1 MKKILIGKSG
11 IAGLLAAA
19 AVILAVVPASGQEI
33 VESERK
39 GFGFFIG
46 VHMTRFSLSGDFDGI
61 TLIIPGE
68 TEAFITPSMKSK
80 NVVGFSLG
88 VGTGR
93 GGRDRFFVELRHF
106 ETTPEAL
113 YQGEKADVKSSVW
126 SLGVRYMYTEWFIQ
140 PYIRAGF
147 SYGRLRV
154 VEGAISS
161 DGTFGDAVF
170 TGGGLAVGLGAA
182 IWLPPCFSIFAEGG
196 FDSMDYRNVKGP
208 AGDNWNLMSISGT
221 GLGGGGLTFAV
232 GLQLMY

>member
-1 MKKILIGKSG
+1 MKKRLIGKNG
-11 IAGLLAAA
+11 IVGLLAAA
-19 AVILAVVPASGQEI
+19 AVIIAVAPASGQEI
-33 VESERK
+33 GGSQKK

-46 VHMTRFSLSGDFDGI
+46 VHMTRFSLGGDFDGI
-61 TLIIPGE
+61 TLAIPGE

-80 NVVGFSLG
+80 NVAGFSLG
-88 VGTGR
+88 AGTGR
-93 GGRDRFFVELRHF
+93 GGRDRFFIEMRHV

-113 YQGEKADVKSSVW
+113 FQGEKVDVKSSVW
-126 SLGVRYMYTEWFIQ
+126 NLGVRYMYTEWFVQ

-154 VEGAISS
+154 IEGAISA
-161 DGTFGDAVF
+161 DGAFGDAVF
-170 TGGGLAVGLGAA
+170 TGGGLVVGLGAA
-182 IWLPPCFSIFAEGG
+182 IWLPPCFSIFAEAG

-208 AGDNWNLMSISGT
+208 IGENWNLMTISES